1 MILAPTSGPDWP
13 IAVRRYLVGSA
24 ILHLIWEVLQLP
36 LYTIWSEP
44 IAKQAFAVLHCTVGD
59 VMIAALTLLMALAVL
74 APTGRS
80 HCETRPVWLLLLIL
94 GLGYAVYSEWL
105 NVSVRRSWAY
115 GPLMPTL
122 PLIGTG
128 LSPLLQWMIVPTLVI
143 RMAIARWPWECSN
156 DEIP

>member
-1 MILAPTSGPDWP
+1 MILAPTSGPVWP

-36 LYTIWSEP
+36 LYTVWSEP
-44 IAKQAFAVLHCTVGD
+44 IANQAFAVLHCTVGD
-59 VMIAALTLLMALAVL
+59 VMIAALALLTALALL
-74 APTGRS
+74 APSGWPHS
-80 HCETRPVWLLLLIL
+80 GTRAVWLLLLIL
-94 GLGYAVYSEWL
+94 GLGYTVYSEWL

-122 PLIGTG
+122 PLTGTG

-143 RMAIARWPWECSN
+143 RMAIARWPWDRPSSEF
-156 DEIP
+156 P